1 MQQKMSAMKA
11 NEIIREIENFAPLST
26 QESYDNCG
34 IQVGNPHTGVTGLM
48 ITLDVTEEVI
58 DESISLG
65 CNFIL
70 SHHPLIFRGI
80 KKITGDDYIQNC
92 LIKAIKNDILIY
104 SAHTNV
110 DKSHEG
116 VSAILAKKIGLINGK
131 ILKEEGDG
139 GFGLGYIGELATEE
153 GAFEFLNRIKQELGV
168 GCIRHSKF
176 APERKIKKVA
186 LCGGSGSEFISDA
199 IANKVDIYLTGDI
212 KYHQFFEV
220 KNDLIL
226 ADIGHFES
234 EQYIKD
240 VFFDIV
246 SKINPKFAIHF
257 TDYKTNPIKYI

>member
-1 MQQKMSAMKA
+1 MKA
-11 NEIIREIENFAPLST
+11 IEIIREIESFAPLST

-34 IQVGNPHTGVTGLM
+34 IQVGDSHTEVTGLM
-48 ITLDVTEEVI
+48 ITLDVTEDVV
-58 DESISLG
+58 DEAIALG

-80 KKITGDDYIQNC
+80 KKITGDDYIQKC
-92 LIKAIKNDILIY
+92 LIKAIKNNILIY

-110 DKSHEG
+110 DKAYKG

-131 ILKEEGDG
+131 ILKAEGDG
-139 GFGLGYIGELATEE
+139 SYGLGYIGELPIEE
-153 GAFEFLNRIKQELGV
+153 GAIDFLSRIKQELGV
-168 GCIRHSKF
+168 GCIRHTRF
-176 APERKIKKVA
+176 AMERKIKKVA

-199 IANKVDIYLTGDI
+199 IANQVDIYLTGDI

>member
-1 MQQKMSAMKA
+1 MKA
-11 NEIIREIENFAPLST
+11 IEIIREIESFAPLST

-34 IQVGNPHTGVTGLM
+34 IQVGDPHREVTGLM
-48 ITLDVTEEVI
+48 ITLDITEEVL
-58 DESISLG
+58 DEAIALG

-70 SHHPLIFRGI
+70 SHHPLIFKGI
-80 KKITGDDYIQNC
+80 KKIIGDDYIQNC

-110 DKSHEG
+110 DKAHEG

-131 ILKEEGDG
+131 ILKAEGDG
-139 GFGLGYIGELATEE
+139 SFGLGYIGELPVAE
-153 GAFEFLNRIKQELGV
+153 GALDFLNRIKQELGI
-168 GCIRHSKF
+168 GCIRHTRF
-176 APERKIKKVA
+176 EAERKIKKIA
-186 LCGGSGSEFISDA
+186 LCGGSGSEFIPDA
-199 IANKVDIYLTGDI
+199 IANQVDIYLTGDI

-220 KNDLIL
+220 KNGLIL

-246 SKINPKFAIHF
+246 SKNGLIS
-257 TDYKTNPIKYI
+257 YYMQKYYYT